1 MKKLLWLATLLAP
14 LAAPALAQAPAPAT
28 NIVEKSSDYRF
39 QMDYQVNQAAL
50 NKLLPAGW
58 ESAVAAQGPAKDCNI
73 RLIFVER
80 SNIVGPDNRVLRNGK
95 DMLAFIEAPV
105 RQVGGTAG
113 GTVTGRMI
121 LAGISSASPGG
132 VILAARTTN
141 VSRSRNVQND
151 TAMVTEDWEF
161 VATSGERLQLHV
173 QYRPAPTNVGTGE
186 TRFFDPADPTK
197 MQLWRTET
205 ATDIARN
212 VTTNPP
218 DRVTQ
223 FSYRVSGGKFAALF
237 DGSEKALSWDAQPVY
252 SRTVVQP

>member
-1 MKKLLWLATLLAP
+1 MKKLLWLVALTV
-14 LAAPALAQAPAPAT
+14 AAPALAQAPAPPT

-50 NKLLPAGW
+50 NKLLPTGW

-105 RQVGGTAG
+105 RQSG

-121 LAGISSASPGG
+121 LAGISSASAGG
-132 VILAARTTN
+132 VMLPARTTN

-151 TAMVTEDWEF
+151 TAVVTEDWEF
-161 VATSGERLQLHV
+161 VAASGERLQLHV
-173 QYRPAPTNVGTGE
+173 QYRPQPTNVGAGE
-186 TRFFDPADPTK
+186 TRFFDPADPSK
-197 MQLWRTET
+197 VQLWRTET

-212 VTTNPP
+212 VTTTPP

-237 DGSEKALSWDAQPVY
+237 DGSEKALSWDAQPIY

>member
-1 MKKLLWLATLLAP
+1 MMRNFLLLAA
-14 LAAPALAQAPAPAT
+14 LMLTAPAVAQAPAPAAAA

-105 RQVGGTAG
+105 RQVGG

-132 VILAARTTN
+132 VMLPARTTN

-151 TAMVTEDWEF
+151 AAMVTEDWEF
-161 VATSGERLQLHV
+161 VAASGERLQLHV
-173 QYRPAPTNVGTGE
+173 QYRPQPTNVGAGE
-186 TRFFDPADPTK
+186 TRFFDPADPSK
-197 MQLWRTET
+197 VQIWRTET

-212 VTTNPP
+212 VTTTPP